1 MNLQTQINAYCRMA
15 RVLELIER
23 LDQNIA
29 ISEKYAKSTKYNL
42 VPVIE
47 YHKGQVKR
55 WNAIRDRLIKYGNN
69 LRFRIM
75 ENMYLPAYSEN
86 AELDLLPF

>member
-1 MNLQTQINAYCRMA
+1 MSLQTQINAYCRMA

-23 LDQNIA
+23 TDEIIATSSKYLDAHKRYMQPIVDFHCKEVA
-29 ISEKYAKSTKYNL
+29 RYTK
-42 VPVIE
+42 V
-47 YHKGQVKR
+47 
-55 WNAIRDRLIKYGNN
+55 RDRLIKYGNN